1 MTLKVAI
8 LAPGEMGAAVAA
20 RLGERGVSVTT
31 SLAARSAASA
41 ERARRAGMTAVAD
54 DDALVAA
61 DFLLSICPPGEAV
74 AVARR
79 LVPALCRAG
88 TKPVYVDCNAVSP
101 ATAREIGAVLAGTGC
116 AYVDG
121 GIIGPPPAARP
132 SGTGTRVY
140 VCGAAAGDVAAGLS
154 QSDLPFVALDGPT
167 GAASALKMSYAGIT
181 KGVTAIGVAMALGAS
196 HAGSAEALH
205 RELEL
210 SQPELLAWIG
220 RQVPRMYPKAWRFV
234 AEMEEIGDFLGDG
247 TPAGDMFAAIARLYQ
262 EIAGAARAGA
272 PDAVARLNAFFET
285 AGRGGSTIR
294 LGNRDRIG

>member
-1 MTLKVAI
+1 MTVKVAM

-31 SLAARSAASA
+31 SLAGRSAASA

-61 DFLLSICPPGEAV
+61 DFLLSVCPPGEAV

-101 ATAREIGAVLAGTGC
+101 ATALEIGEVLAGTGC
-116 AYVDG
+116 RYVDG
-121 GIIGPPPAARP
+121 GIVGPPPAAKP

-140 VCGAAAGDVAAGLS
+140 VCGAAAGDVAGLS
-154 QSDLPFVALDGPT
+154 QFGLPFVVLEGPI

-181 KGVTAIGVAMALGAS
+181 KGVTAIGAAMALGAS
-196 HAGSAEALH
+196 HAGSADALY

-234 AEMEEIGDFLGDG
+234 AEMEEISRFLGDG
-247 TPAGDMFAAIARLYQ
+247 TPAGDMFADIARFYH
-262 EIAGAARAGA
+262 EIAAAGA
-272 PDAVARLNAFFET
+272 GDGDGAVARLQAFFET
-285 AGRGGSTIR
+285 AGRGQ
-294 LGNRDRIG
+294 